1 MSFKLNAMILFL
13 CVLMLVLCE
22 NLFATDPVS
31 FSLYHQVNVDASL
44 EYKFLDAQGHGISN
58 KSLAA
63 GSNEVGGFYATFNT
77 TRKVNVELVWSPLIR
92 EDEQV
97 ASEDTVYPYTM
108 IITDSSGSVL
118 PSFASAEAGVSAG
131 SHEYTVNG
139 EYGSGQAFFLNKW
152 LTRTSSTSFETSLIC
167 SMTISIAENDSLPP
181 GTYSGTICFI
191 VLGS

>member
-1 MSFKLNAMILFL
+1 MSFKLNVMILFL
-13 CVLMLVLCE
+13 CVLMLVLCG

-44 EYKFLDAQGHGISN
+44 EYKFLDSQGHGISN
-58 KSLAA
+58 KTLAA
-63 GSNEVGGFYATFNT
+63 GSNAVGGFYATFNT

-108 IITDSSGSVL
+108 TITGSTGSVL
-118 PSFASAEAGVSAG
+118 PAYLSAEAGVSDG
-131 SHEYTVNG
+131 SREFTVSG
-139 EYGSGQAFFLNKW
+139 EYGSGQAYFLNKW
-152 LTRTSSTSFETSLIC
+152 LTRTSNTSFETSLIC
-167 SMTISIAENDSLPP
+167 SMTISIVENDSLPP
-181 GTYSGTICFI
+181 GTYSGTIYFV